1 MGLFFMSTFAE
12 DIFVEEEK
20 LRIGQGSAEAF
31 LVCDKSLGDYKAP
44 FYAWLAAEGYTF
56 AGYHGNYG
64 CSWAY
69 INISRKQYAYGMP
82 GVHAVKPIGNHAI
95 TMDEF
100 MTIYRI
106 YEQYRGKPPLVFH
119 SQNCDYDA
127 IPGTAE

>member
-1 MGLFFMSTFAE
+1 M
-12 DIFVEEEK
+12 EEEK

-82 GVHAVKPIGNHAI
+82 GVHVVKPIGNHAI

-106 YEQYRGKPPLVFH
+106 YEQYQGKPPLVFH
-119 SQNCDYDA
+119 SQICDYDA